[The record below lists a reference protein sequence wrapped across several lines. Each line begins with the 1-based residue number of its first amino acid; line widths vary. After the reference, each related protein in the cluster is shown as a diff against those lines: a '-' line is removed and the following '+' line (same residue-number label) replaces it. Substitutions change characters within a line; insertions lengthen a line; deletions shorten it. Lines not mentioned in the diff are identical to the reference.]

1 MPKIRVIPVVLLR
14 HGSIVQSRN
23 FSRYQVL
30 GNPFKAVQRITEWD
44 SDELIYLDISSRRD
58 LMASMTDL
66 LPEIAGRCRVPL
78 TYGGGIDRLS
88 VAEQCI
94 SLGADKFSIN
104 SFAIRRPEFITECA
118 SMFGSQCVVVSV
130 DVKRVADSQW
140 EVFTDGGSESTGR
153 NVFDWISE
161 VTDRG
166 AGEILLN
173 SIDQDGTMLGYDTEL
188 CERVIQTA
196 KIPVIP
202 LGGVGT
208 WDDMVN
214 LVQNHGATA
223 VAAANIFHH
232 HENSVY
238 RARKHLTESGVLV
251 RKPSLSK
258 VTFDDAYGI
267 L

>member
-14 HGSIVQSRN
+14 HGSIVQSRQFN
-23 FSRYQVL
+23 RYQVL
-30 GNPFKAVQRITEWD
+30 GNPFRAVQRITDWD

-58 LMASMTDL
+58 LKTSLTDL
-66 LPEIAGRCRVPL
+66 LPEIACRCRVPL
-78 TYGGGIDRLS
+78 TYGGGINSLS
-88 VAEQCI
+88 LAERCI

-104 SFAIRRPEFITECA
+104 SFAIRKPEFISECA
-118 SMFGSQCVVVSV
+118 SIFGSQCVVVSI
-130 DVKRVADSQW
+130 DVRKVADSQW
-140 EVFTDGGSESTGR
+140 EVFSDGGSKSTGR
-153 NVFDWISE
+153 DVFDWVGE

-188 CERVIQTA
+188 CEKIMQTA
-196 KIPVIP
+196 SIPVIP
-202 LGGVGT
+202 MGGAGS

-214 LVQNHGATA
+214 LIRNHGATA

-238 RARKHLTESGVLV
+238 RARKHLIESGVLV
-251 RKPSLSK
+251 RGPSLSK
-258 VTFDDAYGI
+258 VIFDGGYGI